1 MTRKLSLL
9 SGLAILAV
17 VLNHASGWGFT
28 AMIWWADQY
37 RPVVTPCFDQLGSVE
52 YYGLLTIGQLALFS
66 VPAFLFVSG
75 FFMAYAS
82 RLTANGLSRKAVR
95 ARLGKLVWPYLIWS
109 GVIFVLAAL
118 QGQTYEPDVYVRKL
132 LTGGAIGPYFFVPLL
147 AQFLL
152 MSPWLC
158 RWAQRHPRSLL
169 ATAAAVQ
176 LAASALFY
184 LRLAGQ
190 PLPDFLQHNDWLFI
204 WYALFFPLGLVAG
217 LRPNTLQALVVR
229 YRRPLFIAAGLLGV
243 LSVLEAQWLY
253 QLQLGLAWTLGA
265 PKLTSTL
272 YALTFILA
280 FLSVELK
287 RPRLVSALSWLGA
300 HSYGIYLL
308 HPELLEWG
316 ARFIRKIAAGLLAE
330 QIGLMLI
337 LGAMG
342 VGLAALLM
350 ETLAHSPA
358 RSIYRYLFG

>member
-1 MTRKLSLL
+1 L
-9 SGLAILAV
+9 
-17 VLNHASGWGFT
+17 
-28 AMIWWADQY
+28 
-37 RPVVTPCFDQLGSVE
+37 
-52 YYGLLTIGQLALFS
+52 
-66 VPAFLFVSG
+66 
-75 FFMAYAS
+75 
-82 RLTANGLSRKAVR
+82 
-95 ARLGKLVWPYLIWS
+95 
-109 GVIFVLAAL
+109 LAA
-118 QGQTYEPDVYVRKL
+118 
-132 LTGGAIGPYFFVPLL
+132 
-147 AQFLL
+147 
-152 MSPWLC
+152 
-158 RWAQRHPRSLL
+158 
-169 ATAAAVQ
+169 AAAVQ

-217 LRPNTLQALVVR
+217 LRSSTLQALVVR

-287 RPRLVSALSWLGA
+287 RPRLVAALSWLGA